1 MRSLKR
7 FINAFKNE
15 ILLYKN
21 VMLHPD
27 CPKLSKYCLG
37 AAVLY
42 ALSPIDVI
50 PDFIPVLGYLD
61 DVIILAILIVIAL
74 KLTPKSLIQEVRTK
88 MKTGSKIS

>member
-1 MRSLKR
+1 MLQSLKKLIR
-7 FINAFKNE
+7 AFKNE

-42 ALSPIDVI
+42 ALSPIDII

-61 DVIILAILIVIAL
+61 DVIILAILIIIAL
-74 KLTPKSLIQEVRTK
+74 KLTPESLLAEVKSK
-88 MKTGSKIS
+88 MEASQK